1 MTGCKSLMSNWIFSL
16 LESSSEDG
24 DEVSNDLWPKTG
36 FDLEPSLNESFDDF
50 KKSNEF
56 DTDWSVV
63 PLRGVLS
70 GASRGESSLIKY
82 FEKNYLFKFFNKWN

>member
-1 MTGCKSLMSNWIFSL
+1 MFSL
-16 LESSSEDG
+16 RESSSEEG
-24 DEVSNDLWPKTG
+24 DEVSNERCPKTG

-63 PLRGVLS
+63 PLRGVRS

-82 FEKNYLFKFFNKWN
+82 FKKLF